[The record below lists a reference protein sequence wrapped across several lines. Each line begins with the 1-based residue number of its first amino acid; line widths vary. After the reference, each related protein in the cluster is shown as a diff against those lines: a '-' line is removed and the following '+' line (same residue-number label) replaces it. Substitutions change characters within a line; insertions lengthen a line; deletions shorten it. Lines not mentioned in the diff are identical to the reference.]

1 MKWRSC
7 HGKAAGKSAD
17 PGGRILGQ
25 VVHGLRLPQGIGHAL
40 GIDGVSYGMAEEI
53 RLARTPLPEL
63 LDRLSRGRGP
73 EVTAFFTAVAG
84 AARRGGN
91 VAQVWRQAAEELPL
105 CDEDRD
111 ILAEAGRH
119 LGGDETSVCK
129 GISLVISHL
138 GRSLEEQRR
147 SRGEREKRVTALC
160 FSGAALLVI
169 LLL

>member
-1 MKWRSC
+1 MVKLL
-7 HGKAAGKSAD
+7 
-17 PGGRILGQ
+17 GRLLILG
-25 VVHGLRLPQGIGHAL
+25 GGFWARWSM
-40 GIDGVSYGMAEEI
+40 VSVCRRELDTLSELTACLTEMAEEI

-84 AARRGGN
+84 AARRGGD
-91 VAQVWRQAAEELPL
+91 VAMAWRQAAEELPL

-111 ILAEAGRH
+111 VLAEAGRH

-129 GISLVISHL
+129 GILLVISHL
-138 GRSLEEQRR
+138 TRSLEEQRR

>member
-1 MKWRSC
+1 M
-7 HGKAAGKSAD
+7 
-17 PGGRILGQ
+17 
-25 VVHGLRLPQGIGHAL
+25 
-40 GIDGVSYGMAEEI
+40 
-53 RLARTPLPEL
+53 
-63 LDRLSRGRGP
+63 
-73 EVTAFFTAVAG
+73 
-84 AARRGGN
+84 
-91 VAQVWRQAAEELPL
+91 AQVWRQAAEELPL

-111 ILAEAGRH
+111 ILAEARRH